1 VEAEAGAGVDG
12 DPTVLAADLLAQRI
26 GVDR

>member
-1 VEAEAGAGVDG
+1 VEVEAGAGVDG
-12 DPTVLAADLLAQRI
+12 DLTVLAADLRAQLI